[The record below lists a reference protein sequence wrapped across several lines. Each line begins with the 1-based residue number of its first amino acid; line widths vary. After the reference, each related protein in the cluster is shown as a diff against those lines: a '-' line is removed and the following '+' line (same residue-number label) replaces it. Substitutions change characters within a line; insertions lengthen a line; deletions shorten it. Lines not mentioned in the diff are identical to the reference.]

1 MRGQDNI
8 KSNLPSNGEI
18 IEMVNLERLKGKRS
32 SKMYN
37 NSILKLSN
45 LHLATRLPW
54 GLWKQNVSLNWE
66 IKTILDIPVI

>member
-45 LHLATRLPW
+45 LHLATRLP
-54 GLWKQNVSLNWE
+54 
-66 IKTILDIPVI
+66 